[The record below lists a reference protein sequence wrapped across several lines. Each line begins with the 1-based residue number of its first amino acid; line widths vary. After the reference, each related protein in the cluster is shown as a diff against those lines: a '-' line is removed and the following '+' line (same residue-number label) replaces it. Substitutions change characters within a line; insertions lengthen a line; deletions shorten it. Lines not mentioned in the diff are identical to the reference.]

1 MKERARAFV
10 GAQEWI
16 FAKTMADIPHFY
28 CLKKKCSDPM
38 EFDWFVHFLT
48 ANSVP
53 GQFFGKTYHYF
64 FLDGWKYWIMDENPA
79 DCDLINRELQKYPT
93 LFKVKRRKNVKFVL
107 CNIPIIQHYTNHDA
121 RGKSA
126 CTHRPDVC

>member
-1 MKERARAFV
+1 MEERARAFV

-48 ANSVP
+48 ANRAHLQSSV
-53 GQFFGKTYHYF
+53 FK
-64 FLDGWKYWIMDENPA
+64 LSK
-79 DCDLINRELQKYPT
+79 DLIDSIHEEGI
-93 LFKVKRRKNVKFVL
+93 VA
-107 CNIPIIQHYTNHDA
+107 YT
-121 RGKSA
+121 S
-126 CTHRPDVC
+126 